1 MDLLSITVW
10 LLFLC
15 VSCVCGFN
23 GGAVQHAD
31 ANSNSRRLVRYTQ
44 GIVVPPSVRTTGAAT
59 GKVSDTVSSTVITV
73 KTANEVKTANGVKT
87 ELNGASSAEAQA
99 VVLSVKTANEVE
111 MTAVQAASSSTTS
124 FGWITTT
131 VLIAAAVVG
140 VL

>member
-15 VSCVCGFN
+15 VSFVCGFN

-31 ANSNSRRLVRYTQ
+31 ANSNSRRLVRYTE
-44 GIVVPPSVRTTGAAT
+44 GIVVPQSVARTASGTASGTALDTA
-59 GKVSDTVSSTVITV
+59 SDTVVTVR
-73 KTANEVKTANGVKT
+73 TANEMKTQLKT
-87 ELNGASSAEAQA
+87 AEAQA

-111 MTAVQAASSSTTS
+111 TQMTAVQAASSSTTS